1 MWARSEV
8 SDGVPVW
15 HYDGVTARRRHPLL
29 VTDAAGFRL
38 IEDEVESGPFGWDAL
53 VAQAGAANERV
64 YGLKSQPGWRIGFTG
79 GVPAEIDVLLPHPE
93 RYGRLI
99 DRFGL
104 VRASAVLA
112 VIAGFVVFIGVTA
125 PGWIAPYVPSSW
137 EKRLGDA
144 MVGDFGGRFCKG
156 AGGQQALDALARQL
170 DHGGDPIE
178 VRVANI
184 KMVNAVALPGGKV
197 VIFRELL
204 SDAKS
209 PDEVAGVLG
218 HEIGHVRN
226 RDVMA
231 ALLRQMGLSVLLGGF
246 SGDVGGTFNALLS
259 ATYSREAEANADN
272 YAISALSRAGIS
284 PAATAGF
291 FARLAR
297 DEAKLGPARAALGYM
312 SSHPLS
318 ESRERKFK
326 AGVAAS
332 ARYRPAL
339 DAAQWRALSDICK
352 NDPEAEE
359 GWFPG

>member
-1 MWARSEV
+1 MSE
-8 SDGVPVW
+8 VW
-15 HYDGVTARRRHPLL
+15 HYDGVTARRRNALL
-29 VTDAAGFRL
+29 VADGEHFSL
-38 IEDEVESGPFGWDAL
+38 VEHGETSGPFAWSDL
-53 VAQAGAANERV
+53 VAQTSGRNELV
-64 YGLKSQPGWRIGFTG
+64 FGLRGQSGWRIGFIG
-79 GVPAEIDVLLPHPE
+79 DVQPDIARRLPGPE

-99 DRFGL
+99 DRIGFARATAAFL
-104 VRASAVLA
+104 VV
-112 VIAGFVVFIGVTA
+112 AGMVVFIGVSA
-125 PGWIAPYVPSSW
+125 PGWIAPYVPNSW
-137 EKRLGDA
+137 ERRLGDA
-144 MVGDFGGRFCKG
+144 MVGDFGGRFCNG
-156 AGGQQALDALARQL
+156 PGGQQALDRLARQL
-170 DHGGDPIE
+170 DNGGVPIE

-184 KMVNAVALPGGKV
+184 KMVNAVALPGDKI
-197 VIFRELL
+197 VIFRGLL

-259 ATYSREAEANADN
+259 ATYSREAESRADT
-272 YAISALSRAGIS
+272 YAIAALGRADVS

-297 DEAKLGPARAALGYM
+297 DEAELGPARAALGYM

-318 ESRERKFK
+318 DSRERKFN
-326 AGVAAS
+326 AGVSTSAS
-332 ARYRPAL
+332 YRPAL
-339 DAAQWRALSDICK
+339 DAAEWQALAGICA
-352 NDPEAEE
+352 NDPKVEDD

>member
-1 MWARSEV
+1 MREAAA
-8 SDGVPVW
+8 VW
-15 HYDGVTARRRHPLL
+15 HYDGVTARRRHPSLTP
-29 VTDAAGFRL
+29 VADGFLL
-38 IEDEVESGPFGWDAL
+38 IEDDATTGPFAWDAL
-53 VAQAGAANERV
+53 IAQTGAAGEQV
-64 YGLKSQPGWRIGFTG
+64 YGLKGQPGWRIGFSG
-79 GVPAEIDVLLPHPE
+79 DVPAGIDARLPHPE
-93 RYGRLI
+93 RYGRWI

-104 VRASAVLA
+104 ARASVVLA
-112 VIAGFVVFIGVTA
+112 VVAGFIVFIGVSA

-137 EKRLGDA
+137 ERRLGDA
-144 MVGDFGGRFCKG
+144 MVGDFGGRFCNG
-156 AGGQQALDALARQL
+156 PGGQQALDRLAGQL
-170 DHGGDPIE
+170 AGRGAPIE

-184 KMVNAVALPGGKV
+184 EMVNAVALPGDKI
-197 VIFRELL
+197 VIFRGLL

-246 SGDVGGTFNALLS
+246 NGDVGGTFNALLA
-259 ATYSREAEANADN
+259 ATYSREAESRADG
-272 YAISALSRAGIS
+272 YAIGALARARVS

-291 FARLAR
+291 FKRLAR

-318 ESRERKFK
+318 ASREQKFK
-326 AGVAAS
+326 AGVSAS
-332 ARYRPAL
+332 ASYRPAL
-339 DAAQWRALSDICK
+339 DAAEWQALAGICT
-352 NDPEAEE
+352 NDPKVKDG